1 MPALDYSSNI
11 IEPFA
16 QTTISL
22 SYDNVYSTFVWN
34 KKADDFDFTSP
45 DKKIALEVVSVIPEN
60 IIEACKYEKVL
71 AKGKKPTSINIKMAK
86 IDASGSLI
94 SYYGGSMTEI
104 RRAIIKAIETK
115 HEKAVKRL
123 IKYDVYELCICTD
136 DGALFNSN
144 LSFDFLL
151 ESELLSKACFS
162 RIFIITSAH
171 FFVIENS
178 IISEYERKI
187 S

>member
-1 MPALDYSSNI
+1 MAILDYNSNI
-11 IEPFA
+11 MELFA
-16 QTTISL
+16 QKTISL
-22 SYDNVYSTFVWN
+22 SYNSIYSTFDWN

-60 IIEACKYEKVL
+60 NIEASKYEKVL
-71 AKGKKPTSINIKMAK
+71 AKGKKPTSKKIKMAK
-86 IDASGSLI
+86 IDTSGSLI

-104 RRAIIKAIETK
+104 RKAFIKAIETK
-115 HEKAVKRL
+115 QEKALKRL

-136 DGALFNSN
+136 DGALFDSD

-151 ESELLSKACFS
+151 ESKILSKACFS
-162 RIFIITSAH
+162 RIFIITSEH

-178 IISEYERKI
+178 TITEFERKI